1 VKNARTEFKR
11 AAILGLPSHYRP
23 HAALDEKLVEPFRP
37 ADTLSSAGRGAA
49 SRDLRI
55 SKIGKAGTEAWSR
68 RRPAQRTAFG
78 LLRSIG
84 FSENR
89 VTLFGS
95 ML

>member
-1 VKNARTEFKR
+1 M
-11 AAILGLPSHYRP
+11 
-23 HAALDEKLVEPFRP
+23 EPFRP

-55 SKIGKAGTEAWSR
+55 STIGKAGTEAWSR